1 MAQAT
6 QPPAESLIGAV
17 RALEE
22 AINGLRH
29 SQNILVAAMGIVAA
43 LFLGAL
49 VWLAS
54 DVSALRQQVVAVEA
68 RIETSAVAINS
79 RIDNL
84 NTRMETGVDA
94 INSRIDSLNTR
105 VDDLVA
111 AVGEVRAAIG
121 AINTKLD
128 EISRSTQNRAEL
140 DVERPRSGDGA
151 EGPESPGAGPGR

>member
-6 QPPAESLIGAV
+6 QPPVASLVEVI
-17 RALEE
+17 RPLEE

-54 DVSALRQQVVAVEA
+54 DINALRQQVAVVETRMETSVDAITA
-68 RIETSAVAINS
+68 RIDALNTRTEASADAINA

-84 NTRMETGVDA
+84 NV
-94 INSRIDSLNTR
+94 R
-105 VDDLVA
+105 VDSLVA
-111 AVGEVRAAIG
+111 AVGELGAAIG
-121 AINTKLD
+121 AIDTKLD
-128 EISRSTQNRAEL
+128 ELSRSSPNRAEL
-140 DVERPRSGDGA
+140 N
-151 EGPESPGAGPGR
+151 